1 MKMTVYRMILPVL
14 VACFGLSGCSSENQK
29 GLTNETLNLAIEA
42 AKAKKAGKT
51 DPATGGFT
59 LTRAQ
64 VASLGIPIDLVKIE
78 SRGATAGTFQIATN
92 GDVETWASQDKISLS
107 FRKRVVVAT
116 RGLGDDLMSAG
127 VPSLAQLQSA
137 GNGYQRSHTIL
148 NGEDKPVQQTYDCR
162 VGKPVAER
170 ITVLERSYATRHIT
184 ESCSGPSGRFDNDY
198 WLQTDGKIRKSRQ
211 FVSNSVGYVVIEHL
225 Q

>member
-1 MKMTVYRMILPVL
+1 MKMTVNRMILPLL
-14 VACFGLSGCSSENQK
+14 VACLGLSACSSNSEK
-29 GLTNETLNLAIEA
+29 GLTNETLNLVIEA

-51 DPATGGFT
+51 APAASGFT

-64 VASLGIPIDLVKIE
+64 VASLGIPIDLVEIE
-78 SRGATAGTFQIATN
+78 SRSATAGTFQIATN

-107 FRKRVVVAT
+107 FRNRVVVAT
-116 RGLGDDLMSAG
+116 RGLGEDLMSAG
-127 VPSLAQLQSA
+127 VPTLAQLQSA
-137 GNGYQRSHTIL
+137 GSSYQRSHTIL
-148 NGEDKPVQQTYDCR
+148 DGEDKPVQQTYDCH

-184 ESCSGPSGRFDNDY
+184 EVCSGPSGSFDNDY
-198 WLQTDGKIRKSRQ
+198 WLQSDGKIRKSRQ